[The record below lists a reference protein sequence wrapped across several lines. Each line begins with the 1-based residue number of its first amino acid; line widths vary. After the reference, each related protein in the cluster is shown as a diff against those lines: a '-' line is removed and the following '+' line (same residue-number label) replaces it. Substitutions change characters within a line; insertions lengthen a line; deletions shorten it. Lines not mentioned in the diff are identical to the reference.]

1 MKLSINHY
9 SFLINHSSLLIH
21 HQSTKKLVVFPNA
34 KINLGLN
41 ILRKRPDGYHDIAS
55 CFVPVPYTDILE
67 ILPAQKFSFASS
79 GIPIPGNEKDN
90 LCIKAYQLL
99 QKDFQLPPVQIH
111 LHKVIPIGAGLGGGS
126 ADASFTLRCLNEMFE
141 LYLDDFLL
149 EEYAAK
155 LGSDCPFFIR
165 NEAVMAY
172 GTGNEFEAINL
183 NWQNPYLLL
192 ATPAIHVAT
201 AEAYAGIQP
210 DDSRTDPKEI
220 IEKKPLPKWKELLR
234 NDFETTVFQKYPAIA
249 GIKDRLYESGA
260 IYASMSGSGASV
272 FGIFEQQPETALE
285 DYFSA
290 DNTIWQGWLSDLT

>member
-1 MKLSINHY
+1 M
-9 SFLINHSSLLIH
+9 
-21 HQSTKKLVVFPNA
+21 VVFPNA

-55 CFVPVPYTDILE
+55 CFVPVPYTDVLE
-67 ILPAQKFSFASS
+67 ILPAKKFSFASS
-79 GIPIPGNEKDN
+79 GIAIPGNEKNN

-141 LYLDDFLL
+141 LYLDDFFL

-165 NEAVMAY
+165 NETVVAY
-172 GTGNEFEAINL
+172 GTGTEFEEINL
-183 NWQNPYLLL
+183 SWQNPYLVLV
-192 ATPAIHVAT
+192 TPPIHVAT
-201 AEAYAGIQP
+201 AEAYAGVGP
-210 DDSRTDPKEI
+210 DDSRPDPKEI
-220 IEKKPLPKWKELLR
+220 IEKKPLPEWKELLR

-249 GIKDRLYESGA
+249 EIKDKLYKAGA
-260 IYASMSGSGASV
+260 TYASMSGSGASV
-272 FGIFEQQPETALE
+272 YGIFELPPAME
-285 DYFSA
+285 DYF
-290 DNTIWQGWLSDLT
+290 DKNDRVWQGRLRPSA